1 MQNIVLLAAIAVPIV
16 LLVLLRTNG
25 AIVFLSLC
33 AGALL
38 VRYVGDDASLV
49 GSAIGNNSVVVSQY
63 AQVAL
68 LLIPVVL
75 SAIFLKKSMKGPRGL
90 LNILPAVGVGLVGVL
105 MVVPLLP
112 SNANELI
119 TTTNGWSIMKDNQQM
134 IVAISVVVS
143 LAALWLS
150 HPRGKTKKH
159 H

>member
-1 MQNIVLLAAIAVPIV
+1 
-16 LLVLLRTNG
+16 
-25 AIVFLSLC
+25 
-33 AGALL
+33 
-38 VRYVGDDASLV
+38 
-49 GSAIGNNSVVVSQY
+49 
-63 AQVAL
+63 
-68 LLIPVVL
+68 
-75 SAIFLKKSMKGPRGL
+75 
-90 LNILPAVGVGLVGVL
+90 
-105 MVVPLLP
+105 VPLLP